1 LIELQKRP
9 DVLARLMT
17 EIESIEAIDFTTV
30 TTKMP
35 YLDAV
40 IMEINRLYP
49 SVPATL
55 RVIERETRLRT
66 AQKPVVLKPGMLIY
80 LSYLHMHTSPKYW
93 GADAGEFDPDRF
105 LNGGDK
111 GKPFMAF
118 GSGTRDCV
126 SVNRENLWS
135 ILATYIH
142 RLVINLPS

>member
-1 LIELQKRP
+1 
-9 DVLARLMT
+9 MT
-17 EIESIEAIDFTTV
+17 EIESIGAVDFTTV

-55 RVIERETRLRT
+55 RVIERETRLKTSRK
-66 AQKPVVLKPGMLIY
+66 AVVLKPGMLVY

-93 GADAGEFDPDRF
+93 GEDAGEFDPERF

-126 SVNRENLWS
+126 SVNWGCIWS
-135 ILATYIH
+135 MLAAYNH
-142 RLVINLPS
+142 RLAINLPF

>member
-1 LIELQKRP
+1 
-9 DVLARLMT
+9 MT
-17 EIESIEAIDFTTV
+17 EINSIEAIDFTTV
-30 TTKMP
+30 TAKMP

-66 AQKPVVLKPGMLIY
+66 SRKTVVLKPGMLVY

-93 GADAGEFDPDRF
+93 GEAAGEFDPDRF
-105 LNGGDK
+105 LNGDDK

-126 SVNRENLWS
+126 SFIHGSLWFM
-135 ILATYIH
+135 LTAHNH
-142 RLVINLPS
+142 RLVINLPF